1 MRDLS
6 PGHLNVL
13 PDYYYQAVELRGLA
27 AHRFLFLLMR
37 KSSYPNVSLMLLRA
51 FCLSMLFTKEAIE
64 MSVFPIEGGGFY
76 CCWDMCNLGSPSALH
91 FYLT

>member
-13 PDYYYQAVELRGLA
+13 PDSYYQAVEERGLA
-27 AHRFLFLLMR
+27 AHRFLFLLMC

-51 FCLSMLFTKEAIE
+51 FYLNMLFTKEAIE
-64 MSVFPIEGGGFY
+64 MSVFPVEGGY
-76 CCWDMCNLGSPSALH
+76 CYCFCDMCNLGSPSALH